1 MSLNCE
7 EINQIIEIVPNGML
21 IRKVTEEEYGCFYLH
36 CMASDESSVIL
47 QINLHDGESG
57 FFAVPDK
64 VSVTQKQRRFSSFL
78 SNRLSGGRIESITQP
93 NNNRIVLFTV
103 KTISQ
108 RFYLIARL
116 WGTASNLILT
126 NSDFIIEDLARRFP
140 KRDEWV
146 GDKFIMPTETENKKT
161 FAVRES
167 VSGNVNDELFYFYK
181 NRRDKNEFF
190 ILQKR
195 LVSKLSRKLNDLKT
209 SSEHLQNELD
219 DNKIEDLRRYGELIV
234 ANIYKLKKGDEQV
247 EAEDYE
253 TGKSIVIPL
262 DKRLSPQENSK
273 QYFDKYKKFKAA
285 SVHKHEKLE
294 ENKAVLD
301 DTENL
306 LSHVEEAGSLNELY
320 ELAALIGED
329 SGDKKNNSYCGAGR
343 KFLLSGDFTAYVSRS
358 SRDADAMLK
367 TVARGND
374 YWFHIRDNAGSH
386 VVVKNK
392 GNVELPDKTRL
403 EAAMLALH
411 FSKSRNEAEGDI
423 YFTRVKY
430 LHKPN
435 TKTPGLVF
443 PTQEKNIK
451 IKKQQDVIQRLLNS
465 QHISGKCK

>member
-7 EINQIIEIVPNGML
+7 EINQIIKNIPDGMM
-21 IRKVTEEEYGCFYLH
+21 IRKITEEEYGCFYLH
-36 CMASDESSVIL
+36 CMAPDESSVIV

-57 FFAVPDK
+57 IFVVPSKVAVA
-64 VSVTQKQRRFSSFL
+64 QKQRRFSSLL

-93 NNNRIVLFTV
+93 NNNRIILLNI

-126 NSDFIIEDLARRFP
+126 DSDFTIEDLARRYP
-140 KRDEWV
+140 KREEWV
-146 GDKFIMPTETENKKT
+146 GDKFIMPESCNNQKV
-161 FAVRES
+161 FSVRES
-167 VSGNVNDELFYFYK
+167 VQNNINDELFYHYTNQRN
-181 NRRDKNEFF
+181 NREFSL
-190 ILQKR
+190 LQKR
-195 LVSKLSRKLNDLKT
+195 LIEKLTKQLCELQASVQ
-209 SSEHLQNELD
+209 HLQSELNSD
-219 DNKIEDLRRYGELIV
+219 KAENLRHLGELIT
-234 ANIYKLKKGDEQV
+234 ANIYRLKKGDSQAEV
-247 EAEDYE
+247 EDYE
-253 TGKSIVIPL
+253 TGEMVVIPL
-262 DKRLSPQENSK
+262 DEKLSPQENGK
-273 QYFDKYKKFKAA
+273 RYFDKYKKLQSALTYQQ
-285 SVHKHEKLE
+285 EKLD
-294 ENKAVLD
+294 ENMANLD
-301 DTENL
+301 DTESL
-306 LSHVEEAGSLNELY
+306 LSHVKEAENLEELY
-320 ELAALIGED
+320 ELAALAGED
-329 SGDKKNNSYCGAGR
+329 FNDKKNNSSNHAGR

-358 SRDADAMLK
+358 SRDADVMLK

-386 VVVKNK
+386 VVIKNK

-411 FSKSRNEAEGDI
+411 FSKSRNETEGDI

-451 IKKQQDVIQRLLNS
+451 IKKEADVIQRLLN
-465 QHISGKCK
+465 GLEK

>member
-7 EINQIIEIVPNGML
+7 EINQIIKIVPEGML
-21 IRKVTEEEYGCFYLH
+21 IRKITEEEYGCFYLH
-36 CMASDESSVIL
+36 CMSGDESSVIL

-57 FFAVPDK
+57 FFVVPS
-64 VSVTQKQRRFSSFL
+64 SVPIAQKQRRFSAFL

-93 NNNRIVLFTV
+93 NNNRIVLFTI

-108 RFYLIARL
+108 QFYLIARL

-126 NSDFIIEDLARRFP
+126 NSDFTIEDLARRFP

-146 GDKFIMPTETENKKT
+146 GYKFIVPTMAENQKT
-161 FAVRES
+161 FSVRKIA
-167 VSGNVNDELFYFYK
+167 GCNINDELFYYYK
-181 NRRDKNEFF
+181 NQRDENEFSV
-190 ILQKR
+190 LQKR
-195 LVSKLSRKLNDLKT
+195 LVNKLDGKLNDLKT
-209 SSEHLQNELD
+209 SIEHLQDELD
-219 DNKIEDLRRYGELIV
+219 DDKIEKLRRCGELIV
-234 ANIYKLKKGDEQV
+234 ANIYRLKKGNEQIEV
-247 EAEDYE
+247 EDYE
-253 TGKSIVIPL
+253 TGKSIIIPM
-262 DKRLSPQENSK
+262 DRNVSPQENSRH
-273 QYFDKYKKFKAA
+273 YFNKYKKLKAA
-285 SVHKHEKLE
+285 LAHKHEKLE
-294 ENKAVLD
+294 ESKVAFD
-301 DTENL
+301 DTESL
-306 LSHVEEAGSLNELY
+306 LSHVKEAENLNELY
-320 ELAALIGED
+320 ELAALAGENL
-329 SGDKKNNSYCGAGR
+329 GDKKNSPYRGAGR

-358 SRDADAMLK
+358 SRDADVMLK

-411 FSKSRNEAEGDI
+411 FSKSRNETEGDI

-435 TKTPGLVF
+435 TKIPGLVF

-451 IKKQQDVIQRLLNS
+451 IKKQQDVIQRLLN
-465 QHISGKCK
+465 

>member
-7 EINQIIEIVPNGML
+7 EMNRIIEIVPKGMM

-36 CMASDESSVIL
+36 CMASDESSVTL

-57 FFAVPDK
+57 FFVVPNK
-64 VSVTQKQRRFSSFL
+64 VSVIQKQRRFSSFL

-93 NNNRIVLFTV
+93 NNNRIILFTV
-103 KTISQ
+103 KTISR

-126 NSDFIIEDLARRFP
+126 DSDFIIEDLARRFP
-140 KRDEWV
+140 KREEWV
-146 GDKFIMPTETENKKT
+146 GDKFIMPEETVNKKT
-161 FAVRES
+161 FAVRET
-167 VSGNVNDELFYFYK
+167 VNGNVNDELFYFYK
-181 NRRDKNEFF
+181 NRRDKNEFLV
-190 ILQKR
+190 LQKR
-195 LVSKLSRKLNDLKT
+195 LVNKLSGKLSDLKT
-209 SSEHLQNELD
+209 SIEHLQNKLD
-219 DNKIEDLRRYGELIV
+219 DKNVEQLRHYGELIV
-234 ANIYKLKKGDEQV
+234 ANIYKLKKGDEQAEV
-247 EAEDYE
+247 EDYE
-253 TGKSIVIPL
+253 TGKQIVIPL

-273 QYFDKYKKFKAA
+273 QYFNKYKKSKAA
-285 SVHKHEKLE
+285 SVYVHDKLE
-294 ENKAVLD
+294 ETAAALD
-301 DTENL
+301 DTESL
-306 LSHVEEAGSLNELY
+306 LSHAEEAGSLNELY
-320 ELAALIGED
+320 ELAALIGENI
-329 SGDKKNNSYCGAGR
+329 GDKKNNSYNGAGR
-343 KFLLSGDFTAYVSRS
+343 KFILSGDFTAYVSRS
-358 SRDADAMLK
+358 SRDADVMLK

-411 FSKSRNEAEGDI
+411 FSKSRNESEGDI

-451 IKKQQDVIQRLLNS
+451 IKKQPDVIQRLLS
-465 QHISGKCK
+465 